1 MDVLLSLS
9 PTTRQTWLTTIP
21 QEKTTMNS
29 LTRTL
34 SLLLVSGSVA
44 LTGMAS
50 AEEQKQIKTVYHLN
64 QGLEQASN
72 GLRNIRNHLAADPSA
87 KITVVSHATG
97 IDFLLDGAKDK
108 NGNPYQIIVE
118 DLVSKGVD
126 FRVCNFTLSSRKI
139 DPGQV
144 IPEAKIVPSGV
155 AEIGKLQ
162 TYEGYAYLK
171 P

>member
-1 MDVLLSLS
+1 
-9 PTTRQTWLTTIP
+9 
-21 QEKTTMNS
+21 MN
-29 LTRTL
+29 TFQRML
-34 SLLLVSGSVA
+34 SLLLIAGTLG
-44 LTGMAS
+44 LTGCAS
-50 AEEQKQIKTVYHLN
+50 APEQKQVKIVYHFN

-72 GLRNIRNHLAADPSA
+72 GLRNIRNHLATDPTV
-87 KITVVSHATG
+87 KITVVGHATG

-126 FRVCNFTLSSRKI
+126 FRVCNFTLTSRKI
-139 DPGQV
+139 DPNLV
-144 IPEAKIVPSGV
+144 IPEATIVPSGV

-162 TYEGYAYLK
+162 AREGYVYLK